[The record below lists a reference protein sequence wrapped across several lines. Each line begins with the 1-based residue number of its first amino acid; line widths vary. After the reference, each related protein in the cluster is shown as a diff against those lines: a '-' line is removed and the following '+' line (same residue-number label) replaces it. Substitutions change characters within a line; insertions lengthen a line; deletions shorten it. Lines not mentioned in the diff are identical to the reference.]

1 MKNSSFVM
9 QAHPEYIESLY
20 KQYLQD
26 PNAVDSDWQAFFQGY
41 DLGNREVSLGQSSQ
55 IHKEIKVLNL
65 INDYRKRGHFFTE
78 TNPVRERRKYLPS
91 LGIESF
97 GLTKEDLS
105 NKFEAGSEIGIG
117 PATLENIIAH
127 LNQTYCS
134 SIGAEYMF
142 VRRPE
147 RIKWLQEKMES
158 SKNTPKFSLADKK
171 HILTKLTNAVAFEN
185 FLHTKYIGQK
195 RFSLSGVE
203 SVIPGLDTIIEKGA
217 ELNIDEFV
225 IGMAHRGRLNVLAN
239 IMQKSYYEMLAEF
252 EGSAAQDAV
261 FAGDVKYHMGYSSD
275 VKTRCDKNV
284 HLNLIPNPSHLEAVG
299 PVTQGVVRAKIDRRY
314 GGDAGKVVPILIHG
328 DAAIAGQGIVYEVS
342 QMSTLPGY
350 HCGGTIHVVLNNQV
364 GFTTNYMEGRSSTY
378 CTDIAKV
385 TLSPVFHV
393 NADDVEAVVF
403 AIQLAM
409 EYRQTFRTDVYIDLL
424 GYRRYGHNESDEP
437 RFTQPKL
444 YKTIAKHPDP
454 CKIYAKKLLEEKTF
468 SSEEIKNV
476 EKDYRQMLQEK
487 LDIVRREEGAKSTYT
502 SFKGDWA
509 GYRRPNSNDFHDSP
523 QTGIS
528 LKDLRKMGTNILTI
542 PEDFQVIPKIRRI
555 YDTQKKLLLKE
566 GKCDWAV
573 AEYLAYASLLTQGFP
588 VRLSGQDSKRGT
600 FAHRHSVILRE
611 DTEEQY
617 IPLNN
622 VALDQATFYVY
633 NSPLSEYGVMG
644 FEFGY
649 ASANPKTLTIWEGQ
663 FGDFVNGAQ
672 IIIDQFLCCS
682 ETKWKRNNG
691 LVLYLPHGY
700 EGQGP
705 EHSSAR
711 MERFLELCAY
721 NNMQIV
727 NCTTAAN
734 FFHVLRRHVLFPF
747 RMPLVIF
754 TPKSLLRG
762 VTSQSPIEDLVT
774 GKFQMVIDDQIEKPQ
789 KVKRVLLCNGKVAY
803 DLLKHRN
810 ENKKEDVVV
819 LRLEQ
824 LYPFPQETLQAIF
837 DQYKNAKEFIWV
849 QEEPENM
856 GAWSYILRKWPYSS
870 QIKLVSRHELSAP
883 ATGSNKQHKIEQQ
896 ELVEKAF
903 K

>member
-1 MKNSSFVM
+1 M

-20 KQYLQD
+20 QKYLQNPD
-26 PNAVDSDWQAFFQGY
+26 SVDSDWQAFFHGY
-41 DLGNREVSLGQSSQ
+41 DLGASREAGPEQSSQ
-55 IHKEIKVLNL
+55 INKEIMVINL
-65 INDYRKRGHFFTE
+65 INEYRKRGHFFTR
-78 TNPVRERRKYLPS
+78 TNPVRERRKYSPS
-91 LGIESF
+91 LDIENF
-97 GLTKEDLS
+97 GLSKQDL
-105 NKFEAGSEIGIG
+105 NTKFEAGHQIGLG
-117 PATLENIIAH
+117 SSTLQDILNH
-127 LNQTYCS
+127 LNQTYCG

-158 SKNTPKFSLADKK
+158 SRNTPQFSLADKK
-171 HILTKLTNAVAFEN
+171 HILSKLTNAVVFEN

-217 ELNIDEFV
+217 ELGVDECV

-239 IMQKSYYEMLAEF
+239 ILQKSYDEMFAEF
-252 EGSAAQDAV
+252 EGSAFEDAV
-261 FAGDVKYHMGYSSD
+261 FAGDVKYHLGYSSD
-275 VKTRCDKNV
+275 VKTRSGKNV

-299 PVTQGVVRAKIDRRY
+299 PVTQGVVRAKIDKRY
-314 GGDAGKVVPILIHG
+314 NGDASKIVPILIHG

-350 HCGGTIHVVLNNQV
+350 HSGGTIHVVLNNQV
-364 GFTTNYMEGRSSTY
+364 GFTTNYIEGRSSTY

-424 GYRRYGHNESDEP
+424 GYRRYGHNEADEP

-444 YKTIAKHPDP
+444 YKTIADHPDP
-454 CKIYAKKLLEEKTF
+454 CAIYVDKLLKDKTF
-468 SSEEIKNV
+468 GSDEMKNV
-476 EKDYRQMLQEK
+476 EVNYRDMLQEK
-487 LDIVRREEGAKSTYT
+487 LDVVRREGAKSTYT
-502 SFKGDWA
+502 SFKGDWT
-509 GYRRPNSNDFHDSP
+509 GYRRPNSDDFHDSP
-523 QTGIS
+523 ETGVP
-528 LKDLRKMGTNILTI
+528 LKSLRKMGTNILTI
-542 PEDFQVIPKIRRI
+542 PDDFQVIPKIRRI
-555 YDTQKKLLLKE
+555 YNTQKELLLKE
-566 GKCDWAV
+566 GKCDWSI
-573 AEYLAYASLLTQGFP
+573 AEYLAYASLLTQGVS

-611 DTEEQY
+611 DTEEEY

-622 VALDQATFYVY
+622 IALDQAPFYVY

-649 ASANPKTLTIWEGQ
+649 SSANPKTLTIWEAQ

-672 IIIDQFLCCS
+672 IIIDQFLSCS
-682 ETKWKRNNG
+682 ETKWKRNCG

-721 NNMQIV
+721 NNMQVV
-727 NCTTAAN
+727 NCTSAAN
-734 FFHVLRRHVLFPF
+734 FFHVLRRHMLFPF
-747 RMPLVIF
+747 RMPLIVF
-754 TPKSLLRG
+754 TPKSLLRHPMC
-762 VTSQSPIEDLVT
+762 QSPLEELAT
-774 GKFQMVIDDQIEKPQ
+774 GKFQMVIDDKAADPKKI
-789 KVKRVLLCNGKVAY
+789 KRVLLCNGKVSY
-803 DLLKHRN
+803 DLINYKE
-810 ENKKEDVVV
+810 ENNIEDVAI
-819 LRLEQ
+819 LRVEQ
-824 LYPFPQETLQAIF
+824 LYPFPKKTLQDLF
-837 DQYKNAKEFIWV
+837 DKYKNIKEYVWV
-849 QEEPENM
+849 QEEPKNM
-856 GAWSYILRKWPYSS
+856 GAWSFILRTWPYE
-870 QIKLVSRHELSAP
+870 QQVKVVSRHELAAP
-883 ATGSNKQHKIEQQ
+883 ATGSNKQHQIEQKQ
-896 ELVEKAF
+896 LVENAF
-903 K
+903 GKLS